1 MSEALQNSN
10 TLDTPIQFIKGVGPK
25 RAEVL
30 HSLGISTI
38 KDLLYYFPRKYVDRT
53 SLSTI
58 GSIQEGDEVNLVG
71 RVKSVNLRRMKK
83 GNFVT
88 ANVADH
94 TGSIRLM
101 WFNAADY
108 IHQSLKVGDL
118 LTMHGKVAAYKGS
131 HQIVHPEYDKLNAN
145 EISLTTGFIIPVYPL
160 TDDLKKSGLENRN
173 LRKIIYLA
181 LQSVENIDD
190 HFDTDLR
197 EQFDIQ
203 DLNTALRNIHYPKD
217 FVSLEKSVHRLK
229 YDEHFFLQLLL
240 AKRKSKIKENKY
252 DSIKFKTKS
261 YNKILKNLHFEL
273 TGSQQLSLREI
284 VDDFLSENPMNR
296 MIQGDVGCGKTIV
309 SILASAIVVDNN
321 YQVAIM
327 APTDLL
333 SKQLF
338 KNFKSQFESI
348 GVECTLLV
356 GSLKPKEK
364 NKVLG
369 EIKSGKSNIIIGTHA
384 LFQKDVIFN
393 NLGFVV
399 IDEQHRFGVNQRQK
413 LLSKSNNPNLM
424 AMTATPI
431 PRTLAITY
439 NGDMDLSII
448 DELPKNR
455 PDIHTSF
462 IEKENLSTAFNFI
475 REKVEDG
482 GQTIIVYPLINES
495 EKQDLSAAVE
505 SYEYLRD
512 NIFPD
517 LTVGLMHGKLEDE
530 NKNLEMKNFM
540 KGEIDILVSTTVV
553 EVGIDNPNVNVML
566 INNSERFGL
575 SQLHQL
581 RGRVGRGTMESY
593 CLLCSDSESPKT
605 KERLSIIVN
614 SRNGFEIA
622 DEDLKLRGPGE
633 FFGEKQSGFV
643 KFKIADLITD
653 GPIIRDARMKAFEI
667 IKNDANLSQE
677 NHSFIKQKFDNEYFK
692 LFLKTAEHAV
702 DPNQDPISK

>member
-369 EIKSGKSNIIIGTHA
+369 DIKSGKSNIIIGTHA

-677 NHSFIKQKFDNEYFK
+677 NHSFIKQKFDNEYLK
-692 LFLKTAEHAV
+692 LFLKTTV
-702 DPNQDPISK
+702 N

>member
-181 LQSVENIDD
+181 LQSVENIND

-369 EIKSGKSNIIIGTHA
+369 DIKSGKSNIIIGTHA

-424 AMTATPI
+424 TMTATPI

-540 KGEIDILVSTTVV
+540 NGEIDILVSTTVV

-653 GPIIRDARMKAFEI
+653 GPIIRDARMNAFEI

-677 NHSFIKQKFDNEYFK
+677 NHSFIKQKFDNEYLK
-692 LFLKTAEHAV
+692 LFLKTTV
-702 DPNQDPISK
+702 N

>member
-10 TLDTPIQFIKGVGPK
+10 SLDTPIQFIKGVGPK
-25 RAEVL
+25 RAKVL
-30 HSLGISTI
+30 ESLNIFTI
-38 KDLLYYFPRKYVDRT
+38 KDLLYYFPRKYLDRT

-58 GSIQEGDEVNLVG
+58 GSISEGDEVNLVG

-118 LTMHGKVAAYKGS
+118 LTMHGKVATYKGS
-131 HQIVHPEYDKLNAN
+131 PQIVHPEYDKLNAN

-160 TDDLKKSGLENRN
+160 TDDLKKSGLDNRN

-181 LQSVENIDD
+181 LESVDSIDD
-190 HFDTDLR
+190 HFDKDLR
-197 EQFDIQ
+197 KKFNIEDLDIS
-203 DLNTALRNIHYPKD
+203 LRNIHYPKN
-217 FVSLEKSVHRLK
+217 FESLEKSTHRLK

-240 AKRKSKIKENKY
+240 AMRKSKIKENKY

-261 YNKILKNLHFEL
+261 YNKILKNLDFEL

-284 VDDFLSENPMNR
+284 VDDFISENPMNR

-309 SILASAIVVDNN
+309 SILASSIVVDND
-321 YQVAIM
+321 YQVGIM

-333 SKQLF
+333 SKQLY
-338 KNFKSQFESI
+338 KNFKSHFEAVGIKCS
-348 GVECTLLV
+348 LLV

-364 NKVLG
+364 DKVLKD
-369 EIKSGKSNIIIGTHA
+369 IKLGKSNIIIGTHA
-384 LFQKDVIFN
+384 LFQKDVQFH

-413 LLSKSNNPNLM
+413 LLSKSTNPNLM

-462 IEKENLSTAFNFI
+462 IEKDNLSTAFNFI
-475 REKVEDG
+475 REKVESG

-505 SYEYLRD
+505 SYEYLS
-512 NIFPD
+512 NSIFPD
-517 LTVGLMHGKLEDE
+517 LNVGLMHGQLEDE
-530 NKNLEMKNFM
+530 NKNNEMQKFM
-540 KGEIDILVSTTVV
+540 EGDIDILVSTTVV

-581 RGRVGRGTMESY
+581 RGRVGRGSLESY
-593 CLLCSDSESPKT
+593 CLLCSDSESTKT

-643 KFKIADLITD
+643 KFKIADLISD
-653 GPIIRDARMKAFEI
+653 GPIIRDARMNAFEI
-667 IKNDANLSQE
+667 IKNDANLTQK
-677 NHSFIKQKFDNEYFK
+677 NHINIKQKFDDEYLQ
-692 LFLKTAEHAV
+692 LFLKTTV
-702 DPNQDPISK
+702 N

>member
-10 TLDTPIQFIKGVGPK
+10 SLDTPIQFIKGVGPK
-25 RAEVL
+25 RAKVL
-30 HSLGISTI
+30 ESLNIFTI
-38 KDLLYYFPRKYVDRT
+38 KDLLYYFPRKYLDRT

-58 GSIQEGDEVNLVG
+58 GSISEGDEVNLVG

-131 HQIVHPEYDKLNAN
+131 PQIVHPEYDKLNAN

-160 TDDLKKSGLENRN
+160 TDDLKKSGLDNRN

-181 LQSVENIDD
+181 LESVDNIDD
-190 HFDTDLR
+190 HFDKDLR
-197 EQFDIQ
+197 KKFNIEDLDIS
-203 DLNTALRNIHYPKD
+203 LRNIHYPKN
-217 FVSLEKSVHRLK
+217 FESLEKSTHRLK

-240 AKRKSKIKENKY
+240 AMRKSKIKENKY

-261 YNKILKNLHFEL
+261 YNKILKNLDFEL

-284 VDDFLSENPMNR
+284 VDDFISENPMNR

-309 SILASAIVVDNN
+309 SILASSIVVDND
-321 YQVAIM
+321 YQVGIM

-333 SKQLF
+333 SKQLY
-338 KNFKSQFESI
+338 KNFKSHFEAI
-348 GVECTLLV
+348 GIKCSLLV
-356 GSLKPKEK
+356 GSLKPKDK
-364 NKVLG
+364 DKVL
-369 EIKSGKSNIIIGTHA
+369 EDIKLGKSNIIIGTHA
-384 LFQKDVIFN
+384 LFQKDVQFH

-413 LLSKSNNPNLM
+413 LLSKSTNPNLM

-462 IEKENLSTAFNFI
+462 IEKDNLSTAFNFI
-475 REKVEDG
+475 REKVESG

-505 SYEYLRD
+505 SYEYLS
-512 NIFPD
+512 NSIFPD
-517 LTVGLMHGKLEDE
+517 LNVGLMHGQLEDE
-530 NKNLEMKNFM
+530 NKNNEMQKFM
-540 KGEIDILVSTTVV
+540 EGDIDILVSTTVV

-581 RGRVGRGTMESY
+581 RGRVGRGSLESY

-653 GPIIRDARMKAFEI
+653 GPIIRDARMNAFEI
-667 IKNDANLSQE
+667 IKNDANLTQN
-677 NHSFIKQKFDNEYFK
+677 NHINIKQKFDDEYLQ
-692 LFLKTAEHAV
+692 LFLKTTV
-702 DPNQDPISK
+702 N

>member
-10 TLDTPIQFIKGVGPK
+10 SLDTPIQFIKGVGPK
-25 RAEVL
+25 RAKVL
-30 HSLGISTI
+30 ESLNIFTI
-38 KDLLYYFPRKYVDRT
+38 KDLLYYFPRKYLDRT

-58 GSIQEGDEVNLVG
+58 GSISEGDEVNLVG

-131 HQIVHPEYDKLNAN
+131 PQIVHPEYDKLNAN

-160 TDDLKKSGLENRN
+160 TDDLKKSGLDNRN

-181 LQSVENIDD
+181 LESVDSIDD
-190 HFDTDLR
+190 HFDKDLR
-197 EQFDIQ
+197 KKFNIEDLDIS
-203 DLNTALRNIHYPKD
+203 LRNIHYPKN
-217 FVSLEKSVHRLK
+217 FESLEKSTHRLK

-240 AKRKSKIKENKY
+240 AMRKSKIKENKY

-261 YNKILKNLHFEL
+261 YNKILKNLDFEL

-284 VDDFLSENPMNR
+284 VDDFISENPMNR

-309 SILASAIVVDNN
+309 SILASSIVVDND
-321 YQVAIM
+321 YQVGIM

-333 SKQLF
+333 SKQLY
-338 KNFKSQFESI
+338 KNFKSHFEAI
-348 GVECTLLV
+348 GIKCSLLV
-356 GSLKPKEK
+356 GSLKPKDK
-364 NKVLG
+364 DKVL
-369 EIKSGKSNIIIGTHA
+369 EDVKLGKSNIIIGTHA
-384 LFQKDVIFN
+384 LFQKDVQFH

-413 LLSKSNNPNLM
+413 LLSKSTNPNLM

-462 IEKENLSTAFNFI
+462 IEKDNLSTAFNFI
-475 REKVEDG
+475 REKVESG

-505 SYEYLRD
+505 SYEYLS
-512 NIFPD
+512 NSIFPD
-517 LTVGLMHGKLEDE
+517 LNVGLMHGQLEDE
-530 NKNLEMKNFM
+530 NKNNEMQKFM
-540 KGEIDILVSTTVV
+540 EGDIDILVSTTVV

-581 RGRVGRGTMESY
+581 RGRVGRGSLESY

-643 KFKIADLITD
+643 KFKIADLISD
-653 GPIIRDARMKAFEI
+653 GPIIRDARMNAFEI
-667 IKNDANLSQE
+667 IKNDANLTQ
-677 NHSFIKQKFDNEYFK
+677 NIHINIKQKFDDEYLQ
-692 LFLKTAEHAV
+692 LFLKTTV
-702 DPNQDPISK
+702 N

>member
-10 TLDTPIQFIKGVGPK
+10 SLDTPIQFIKGVGPK
-25 RAEVL
+25 RAKVL
-30 HSLGISTI
+30 ESLNIFTI
-38 KDLLYYFPRKYVDRT
+38 KDLLYYFPRKYLDRT

-58 GSIQEGDEVNLVG
+58 GSISEGDEVNLVG

-131 HQIVHPEYDKLNAN
+131 PQIVHPEYDKLNAN

-160 TDDLKKSGLENRN
+160 TDDLKKSGLDNRN

-181 LQSVENIDD
+181 LESVDNIDD
-190 HFDTDLR
+190 HFDKDLR
-197 EQFDIQ
+197 KKFNIEDLDIS
-203 DLNTALRNIHYPKD
+203 LRNIHYPKN
-217 FVSLEKSVHRLK
+217 FESLEKSTHRLK
-229 YDEHFFLQLLL
+229 YDEHVFLQLLL
-240 AKRKSKIKENKY
+240 AMRKSKIKENKY

-261 YNKILKNLHFEL
+261 YNKILKNLDFEL

-284 VDDFLSENPMNR
+284 VDDFISENPMNR

-309 SILASAIVVDNN
+309 SILASSIVVDND
-321 YQVAIM
+321 YQVGIM

-333 SKQLF
+333 SKQLY
-338 KNFKSQFESI
+338 KNFKSHFEAI
-348 GVECTLLV
+348 GIKCSLLV
-356 GSLKPKEK
+356 GSLKPKDK
-364 NKVLG
+364 DKVLKDIKLG
-369 EIKSGKSNIIIGTHA
+369 ESNIIIGTHA
-384 LFQKDVIFN
+384 LFQKDVQFH

-413 LLSKSNNPNLM
+413 LLSKSTNPNLM

-462 IEKENLSTAFNFI
+462 IEKDNLSTAFNFI
-475 REKVEDG
+475 REKVESG

-505 SYEYLRD
+505 SYEYLS
-512 NIFPD
+512 NSIFPD
-517 LTVGLMHGKLEDE
+517 LNVGLIHGQLEDE
-530 NKNLEMKNFM
+530 NKNNEMQKFM
-540 KGEIDILVSTTVV
+540 EGDIDILVSTTVV

-581 RGRVGRGTMESY
+581 RGRVGRGSLESY

-653 GPIIRDARMKAFEI
+653 GPIIRDARMNAFEI
-667 IKNDANLSQE
+667 IKNDANLTHN
-677 NHSFIKQKFDNEYFK
+677 NHINIKQKFDDEYLQ
-692 LFLKTAEHAV
+692 LFLKTTV
-702 DPNQDPISK
+702 N

>member
-10 TLDTPIQFIKGVGPK
+10 SLDTPIQFIRGVGPK
-25 RAEVL
+25 RAKVL
-30 HSLGISTI
+30 ESLNIFTI
-38 KDLLYYFPRKYVDRT
+38 KDLLYYFPRKYLDRT

-58 GSIQEGDEVNLVG
+58 GSISEGDEVNLVG

-131 HQIVHPEYDKLNAN
+131 PQIVHPEYDKLNAN

-160 TDDLKKSGLENRN
+160 TDDLKKSGLDNRN

-181 LQSVENIDD
+181 LESVDNIDD
-190 HFDTDLR
+190 HFDKELRKKFNIEDL
-197 EQFDIQ
+197 DIS
-203 DLNTALRNIHYPKD
+203 LRNIHYPKD
-217 FVSLEKSVHRLK
+217 FESLEKSTHRLK

-240 AKRKSKIKENKY
+240 AMRKSKIKENKY

-261 YNKILKNLHFEL
+261 YNKILKNLDFEL

-284 VDDFLSENPMNR
+284 VDDFISENPMNR

-309 SILASAIVVDNN
+309 SILASSIVVDND
-321 YQVAIM
+321 YQVGIM

-333 SKQLF
+333 SKQLY
-338 KNFKSQFESI
+338 KNFKSHFEAI
-348 GVECTLLV
+348 GIKCSLLV
-356 GSLKPKEK
+356 GSLKPKDK
-364 NKVLG
+364 DKVL
-369 EIKSGKSNIIIGTHA
+369 EDVKLGKSNIIIGTHA
-384 LFQKDVIFN
+384 LFQKDVQFH

-413 LLSKSNNPNLM
+413 LLSKSTNPNLM

-462 IEKENLSTAFNFI
+462 IEKDNLSTAFNFI
-475 REKVEDG
+475 REKVESG

-505 SYEYLRD
+505 SYEYLS
-512 NIFPD
+512 NSIFPD
-517 LTVGLMHGKLEDE
+517 LNVGLMHGQLEDE
-530 NKNLEMKNFM
+530 NKNNEMQKFM
-540 KGEIDILVSTTVV
+540 EGDIDILISTTVV

-581 RGRVGRGTMESY
+581 RGRVGRGSLESY

-643 KFKIADLITD
+643 KFKIADLISD
-653 GPIIRDARMKAFEI
+653 GPIIRDARMNAFEI
-667 IKNDANLSQE
+667 IKNDANLTQK
-677 NHSFIKQKFDNEYFK
+677 NHINIKQKFDDEYLQ
-692 LFLKTAEHAV
+692 LFLKTTV
-702 DPNQDPISK
+702 N

>member
-1 MSEALQNSN
+1 MKEALQNSN

-58 GSIQEGDEVNLVG
+58 GSIQESDEVNLVG

-181 LQSVENIDD
+181 LQSVENIND
-190 HFDTDLR
+190 HFDSDLR

-217 FVSLEKSVHRLK
+217 FMSLEKSVHRLK

-348 GVECTLLV
+348 GIECTLLV

-364 NKVLG
+364 NKVLDK
-369 EIKSGKSNIIIGTHA
+369 IKSGKSNIIIGTHA

-455 PDIHTSF
+455 ADIHTSF

-677 NHSFIKQKFDNEYFK
+677 NHSFIKQKFDNEYLK
-692 LFLKTAEHAV
+692 LFLKTTV
-702 DPNQDPISK
+702 N

>member
-10 TLDTPIQFIKGVGPK
+10 SLDTPIQFIKGVGPK
-25 RAEVL
+25 RAKVL
-30 HSLGISTI
+30 ESLNIFTI
-38 KDLLYYFPRKYVDRT
+38 KDLLYYFPRKYLDRT

-58 GSIQEGDEVNLVG
+58 GSISEGDEVNLVG

-131 HQIVHPEYDKLNAN
+131 PQIVHPEYDKLNAN

-160 TDDLKKSGLENRN
+160 TDDLKKSGLDNRN

-181 LQSVENIDD
+181 LESVDSIDD
-190 HFDTDLR
+190 HFDKELRKKFNIEDL
-197 EQFDIQ
+197 DIS
-203 DLNTALRNIHYPKD
+203 LRNIHYPKN
-217 FVSLEKSVHRLK
+217 FESLEKSTHRLK

-240 AKRKSKIKENKY
+240 AMRKSKIKENKY

-261 YNKILKNLHFEL
+261 YNKILKNLDFEL

-284 VDDFLSENPMNR
+284 VDDFISENPMNR

-309 SILASAIVVDNN
+309 SILASSIVVDND
-321 YQVAIM
+321 YQVGIM

-333 SKQLF
+333 SKQLY
-338 KNFKSQFESI
+338 KNFKSHFEAI
-348 GVECTLLV
+348 GIKCSLLV
-356 GSLKPKEK
+356 GSLKPKDK
-364 NKVLG
+364 DKVLKD
-369 EIKSGKSNIIIGTHA
+369 IKLGKSNIIIGTHA
-384 LFQKDVIFN
+384 LFQKDVQFH

-413 LLSKSNNPNLM
+413 LLSKSTNPNLM

-462 IEKENLSTAFNFI
+462 IEKDNLSTAFNFI
-475 REKVEDG
+475 REKVESG

-505 SYEYLRD
+505 SYEYLS
-512 NIFPD
+512 NSIFPD
-517 LTVGLMHGKLEDE
+517 LNVGLMHGQLEDE
-530 NKNLEMKNFM
+530 NKNNEMQKFM
-540 KGEIDILVSTTVV
+540 EGDIDILISTTVV

-581 RGRVGRGTMESY
+581 RGRVGRGSLESY

-653 GPIIRDARMKAFEI
+653 GPIIRDARMNAFEI
-667 IKNDANLSQE
+667 IKNDANLTQN
-677 NHSFIKQKFDNEYFK
+677 NHINIKQKFDDEYLQ
-692 LFLKTAEHAV
+692 LFLKTTV
-702 DPNQDPISK
+702 N

>member
-118 LTMHGKVAAYKGS
+118 LAMHGKVAAYKGS

-455 PDIHTSF
+455 PDIYTSF

-677 NHSFIKQKFDNEYFK
+677 NHSFIKQKFDNEYLK
-692 LFLKTAEHAV
+692 LFLKTTV
-702 DPNQDPISK
+702 N

>member
-10 TLDTPIQFIKGVGPK
+10 SLDTPIQFIKGVGPK
-25 RAEVL
+25 RAKVL
-30 HSLGISTI
+30 ESLNIFTI
-38 KDLLYYFPRKYVDRT
+38 KDLLYYFPRKYLDRT

-58 GSIQEGDEVNLVG
+58 GSISEGDEVNLVG

-131 HQIVHPEYDKLNAN
+131 PQIVHPEYDKLNAN

-160 TDDLKKSGLENRN
+160 TDDLKKSGLDNRN

-181 LQSVENIDD
+181 LESVDSIDD
-190 HFDTDLR
+190 HFDKELRKKFNIEDL
-197 EQFDIQ
+197 DIS
-203 DLNTALRNIHYPKD
+203 LRNIHYPKD
-217 FVSLEKSVHRLK
+217 FESLEKSTHRLK

-240 AKRKSKIKENKY
+240 AMRKSKIKENKY

-261 YNKILKNLHFEL
+261 YNKILKNLDFEL

-284 VDDFLSENPMNR
+284 VDDFISENPMNR

-309 SILASAIVVDNN
+309 SILASSIVVDND
-321 YQVAIM
+321 YQVGIM

-333 SKQLF
+333 SKQLY
-338 KNFKSQFESI
+338 KNFKSHFEAI
-348 GVECTLLV
+348 GIKCSLLV
-356 GSLKPKEK
+356 GSLKPKDK
-364 NKVLG
+364 DKVLKD
-369 EIKSGKSNIIIGTHA
+369 IKLGKSNIIIGTHA
-384 LFQKDVIFN
+384 LFQKDVQFH

-413 LLSKSNNPNLM
+413 LLSKSTNPNLM

-462 IEKENLSTAFNFI
+462 IEKDNLSTAFNFI
-475 REKVEDG
+475 REKVESG

-505 SYEYLRD
+505 SYEYLS
-512 NIFPD
+512 NSIFPD
-517 LTVGLMHGKLEDE
+517 LNVGLMHGQLEDE
-530 NKNLEMKNFM
+530 NKNNEMQKFM
-540 KGEIDILVSTTVV
+540 EGDIDILVSTTVV
-553 EVGIDNPNVNVML
+553 EVGICIKPV
-566 INNSERFGL
+566 
-575 SQLHQL
+575 
-581 RGRVGRGTMESY
+581 
-593 CLLCSDSESPKT
+593 
-605 KERLSIIVN
+605 
-614 SRNGFEIA
+614 
-622 DEDLKLRGPGE
+622 
-633 FFGEKQSGFV
+633 
-643 KFKIADLITD
+643 
-653 GPIIRDARMKAFEI
+653 DA
-667 IKNDANLSQE
+667 L
-677 NHSFIKQKFDNEYFK
+677 
-692 LFLKTAEHAV
+692 
-702 DPNQDPISK
+702 

>member
-10 TLDTPIQFIKGVGPK
+10 SLDTPIQFIKGVGPK
-25 RAEVL
+25 RAKVL
-30 HSLGISTI
+30 ESLNIFTI
-38 KDLLYYFPRKYVDRT
+38 KDLLYYFPRKYLDRT

-58 GSIQEGDEVNLVG
+58 GSISEGDEVNLVG

-131 HQIVHPEYDKLNAN
+131 PQIVHPEYDKLNAN

-160 TDDLKKSGLENRN
+160 TDDLKKSGLDNRN

-181 LQSVENIDD
+181 LESVDSIDD
-190 HFDTDLR
+190 HFDKDLR
-197 EQFDIQ
+197 KKFNIEDLDIS
-203 DLNTALRNIHYPKD
+203 LRNIHYPKN
-217 FVSLEKSVHRLK
+217 FESLEKSTHRLK

-240 AKRKSKIKENKY
+240 AMRKSKIKENKY

-261 YNKILKNLHFEL
+261 YNKILKNLDFEL

-284 VDDFLSENPMNR
+284 VDDFISENPMNR

-309 SILASAIVVDNN
+309 SILASSIVVDND
-321 YQVAIM
+321 YQVGIM

-333 SKQLF
+333 SKQLY
-338 KNFKSQFESI
+338 KNFKSHFEAI
-348 GVECTLLV
+348 GIKCSLLV
-356 GSLKPKEK
+356 GSLKPKDK
-364 NKVLG
+364 DKVLKD
-369 EIKSGKSNIIIGTHA
+369 IKLGKSNIIIGTHA
-384 LFQKDVIFN
+384 LFQKDVQFH

-413 LLSKSNNPNLM
+413 LLSKSTNPNLM

-462 IEKENLSTAFNFI
+462 IEKDNLSTAFNFI
-475 REKVEDG
+475 REKVESG

-505 SYEYLRD
+505 SYEYLS
-512 NIFPD
+512 NSIFPD
-517 LTVGLMHGKLEDE
+517 LNVGLIHGQLEDE
-530 NKNLEMKNFM
+530 NKNNEMQKFM
-540 KGEIDILVSTTVV
+540 EGDIDILVSTTVV

-581 RGRVGRGTMESY
+581 RGRVGRGSLESY

-653 GPIIRDARMKAFEI
+653 GPIIRDARMNAFEI
-667 IKNDANLSQE
+667 IKNDANLTQN
-677 NHSFIKQKFDNEYFK
+677 NHINIKQKFDDEYLQ
-692 LFLKTAEHAV
+692 LFLKTTV
-702 DPNQDPISK
+702 N

>member
-605 KERLSIIVN
+605 KERLSIIVS

-677 NHSFIKQKFDNEYFK
+677 NHSLIKQKFDNEYLK
-692 LFLKTAEHAV
+692 LFLKTTV
-702 DPNQDPISK
+702 N

>member
-10 TLDTPIQFIKGVGPK
+10 SLDTPIQFIKGVGPK
-25 RAEVL
+25 RAKVL
-30 HSLGISTI
+30 ESLNIFTI
-38 KDLLYYFPRKYVDRT
+38 KDLLYYFPRKYLDRT

-58 GSIQEGDEVNLVG
+58 GSISEGDEVNLVG

-131 HQIVHPEYDKLNAN
+131 PQIVHPEYDKLNAN

-160 TDDLKKSGLENRN
+160 TDDLKKSGLDNRN

-181 LQSVENIDD
+181 LESVDNIDD
-190 HFDTDLR
+190 HFDKDLR
-197 EQFDIQ
+197 KKFNIEDLDIS
-203 DLNTALRNIHYPKD
+203 LRNIHYPKN
-217 FVSLEKSVHRLK
+217 FESLEKSTHRLK

-240 AKRKSKIKENKY
+240 AMRKSKIKENKY
-252 DSIKFKTKS
+252 DSIKFKTKT
-261 YNKILKNLHFEL
+261 YNKILKNLDFEL

-284 VDDFLSENPMNR
+284 VDDFISENPMNR

-309 SILASAIVVDNN
+309 SILASSIVVDND
-321 YQVAIM
+321 YQVGIM

-333 SKQLF
+333 SKQLY
-338 KNFKSQFESI
+338 KNFKSHFEAI
-348 GVECTLLV
+348 GIKCSLLV
-356 GSLKPKEK
+356 GSLKPKDK
-364 NKVLG
+364 DKVLKDIKLG
-369 EIKSGKSNIIIGTHA
+369 ESNIIIGTHA
-384 LFQKDVIFN
+384 LFQKDVQFH

-413 LLSKSNNPNLM
+413 LLSKSTNPNLM

-462 IEKENLSTAFNFI
+462 IEKDNLSTAFNFI
-475 REKVEDG
+475 REKVESG

-505 SYEYLRD
+505 SYEYLS
-512 NIFPD
+512 NSIFPD
-517 LTVGLMHGKLEDE
+517 LNVGLMHGQLEDE
-530 NKNLEMKNFM
+530 NKNNEMQKFM
-540 KGEIDILVSTTVV
+540 EGDIDILVSTTVV

-581 RGRVGRGTMESY
+581 RGRVGRGSLESY

-653 GPIIRDARMKAFEI
+653 GPIIRDARMNAFEI
-667 IKNDANLSQE
+667 IKNDANLTQN
-677 NHSFIKQKFDNEYFK
+677 NHINIKQKFDDEYLQ
-692 LFLKTAEHAV
+692 LFLKTTV
-702 DPNQDPISK
+702 N

>member
-252 DSIKFKTKS
+252 NSIKFKTKS

-677 NHSFIKQKFDNEYFK
+677 NHSFIKQKFDNEYLK
-692 LFLKTAEHAV
+692 LFLKTTV
-702 DPNQDPISK
+702 N

>member
-190 HFDTDLR
+190 HFDSDLR
-197 EQFDIQ
+197 EHFDIQ

-273 TGSQQLSLREI
+273 TGSQQLCLREI

-677 NHSFIKQKFDNEYFK
+677 NHSFIKQKFDNEYLK
-692 LFLKTAEHAV
+692 LFLKTTV
-702 DPNQDPISK
+702 N

>member
-667 IKNDANLSQE
+667 IKNDANLTQE
-677 NHSFIKQKFDNEYFK
+677 NHMFIKQKFDDEYLK
-692 LFLKTAEHAV
+692 LFLKTTV
-702 DPNQDPISK
+702 N

>member
-10 TLDTPIQFIKGVGPK
+10 SLDTPIQFIKGVGPK
-25 RAEVL
+25 RAKVL
-30 HSLGISTI
+30 ESLNIFTI
-38 KDLLYYFPRKYVDRT
+38 KDLLYYFPRKYLDRT

-58 GSIQEGDEVNLVG
+58 GSISEGDEVNLVG

-131 HQIVHPEYDKLNAN
+131 PQIVHPEYDKLNAN

-160 TDDLKKSGLENRN
+160 TDDLKKSGLDNRN

-181 LQSVENIDD
+181 LESVDSIDD
-190 HFDTDLR
+190 HFDKDLR
-197 EQFDIQ
+197 KKFNIEDLDIS
-203 DLNTALRNIHYPKD
+203 LRNIHYPKN
-217 FVSLEKSVHRLK
+217 FESLEKSTHRLK

-240 AKRKSKIKENKY
+240 AMRKSKIKENKY
-252 DSIKFKTKS
+252 DSIKFKTKT
-261 YNKILKNLHFEL
+261 YNKILKNLDFEL

-284 VDDFLSENPMNR
+284 VDDFISENPMNR

-309 SILASAIVVDNN
+309 SILASSIVVDND
-321 YQVAIM
+321 YQVGIM

-333 SKQLF
+333 SKQLY
-338 KNFKSQFESI
+338 KNFKSHFEAI
-348 GVECTLLV
+348 GIKCSLLV
-356 GSLKPKEK
+356 GSLKPKDK
-364 NKVLG
+364 DKVLKD
-369 EIKSGKSNIIIGTHA
+369 IKLGKSNIIIGTHA
-384 LFQKDVIFN
+384 LFQKDVQFH

-413 LLSKSNNPNLM
+413 LLSKSTNPNLM

-462 IEKENLSTAFNFI
+462 IEKDNLSTAFNFI
-475 REKVEDG
+475 REKVESG

-505 SYEYLRD
+505 SYEYLS
-512 NIFPD
+512 NSIFPD
-517 LTVGLMHGKLEDE
+517 LNVGLMHGQLEDE
-530 NKNLEMKNFM
+530 NKNNEMQKFM
-540 KGEIDILVSTTVV
+540 EGDIDILVSTTVV

-581 RGRVGRGTMESY
+581 RGRVGRGSLESY

-653 GPIIRDARMKAFEI
+653 GPIIRDARMNAFEI
-667 IKNDANLSQE
+667 IKNDANLTQN
-677 NHSFIKQKFDNEYFK
+677 NHINIKQKFDDEYLQ
-692 LFLKTAEHAV
+692 LFLKTTV
-702 DPNQDPISK
+702 N

>member
-10 TLDTPIQFIKGVGPK
+10 SLDTPIQFIKGVGPK
-25 RAEVL
+25 RAKVL
-30 HSLGISTI
+30 ESLNIFTI
-38 KDLLYYFPRKYVDRT
+38 KDLLYYFPRKYLDRT

-58 GSIQEGDEVNLVG
+58 GSISEGDEVNLVG

-131 HQIVHPEYDKLNAN
+131 PQIVHPEYDKLNAN

-160 TDDLKKSGLENRN
+160 TDDLKKSGLDNRN

-181 LQSVENIDD
+181 LESVESIDD
-190 HFDTDLR
+190 HFDKDLR
-197 EQFDIQ
+197 KKFNIEDLDIS
-203 DLNTALRNIHYPKD
+203 LRNIHYPKN
-217 FVSLEKSVHRLK
+217 FESLEKSTHRLK

-240 AKRKSKIKENKY
+240 AMRKSKIKENKY

-261 YNKILKNLHFEL
+261 YNKILKNLDFEL

-284 VDDFLSENPMNR
+284 VDDFISENPMNR

-309 SILASAIVVDNN
+309 SILASSIVVDND
-321 YQVAIM
+321 YQVGIM

-333 SKQLF
+333 SKQLY
-338 KNFKSQFESI
+338 KNFKSHFEAI
-348 GVECTLLV
+348 GIKCSLLV
-356 GSLKPKEK
+356 GSLKPKDK
-364 NKVLG
+364 DKVLKD
-369 EIKSGKSNIIIGTHA
+369 IKLGKSNIIIGTHA
-384 LFQKDVIFN
+384 LFQKDVQFH
-393 NLGFVV
+393 NLGFIV

-413 LLSKSNNPNLM
+413 LLSKSTNPNLM

-462 IEKENLSTAFNFI
+462 IEKDNLSTAFNFI
-475 REKVEDG
+475 REKVESG

-505 SYEYLRD
+505 SYEYLS
-512 NIFPD
+512 NSIFPD
-517 LTVGLMHGKLEDE
+517 LNVGLMHGQLEDE
-530 NKNLEMKNFM
+530 NKNDEMQKFM
-540 KGEIDILVSTTVV
+540 EGDIDILVSTTVV

-581 RGRVGRGTMESY
+581 RGRVGRGSLESY

-653 GPIIRDARMKAFEI
+653 GPIIRDARMNAFEI
-667 IKNDANLSQE
+667 IKNDANLTQN
-677 NHSFIKQKFDNEYFK
+677 NHINIKQKFDDEYLQ
-692 LFLKTAEHAV
+692 LFLKTTV
-702 DPNQDPISK
+702 N

>member
-10 TLDTPIQFIKGVGPK
+10 SLDTPIQFIKGVGPK
-25 RAEVL
+25 RAKVL
-30 HSLGISTI
+30 ESLNIFTI
-38 KDLLYYFPRKYVDRT
+38 KDLLYYFPRKYLDRT

-58 GSIQEGDEVNLVG
+58 GSISEGDEVNLVG

-131 HQIVHPEYDKLNAN
+131 PQIVHPEYDKLNAN

-160 TDDLKKSGLENRN
+160 TDDLKKSGLDNRN

-181 LQSVENIDD
+181 LESVDSIDD
-190 HFDTDLR
+190 HFDKDLR
-197 EQFDIQ
+197 KKFNIEDLDIS
-203 DLNTALRNIHYPKD
+203 LRNIHYPKN
-217 FVSLEKSVHRLK
+217 FESLEKSTHRLK

-240 AKRKSKIKENKY
+240 AMRKSKIKENKY

-261 YNKILKNLHFEL
+261 YNKILKNLDFEL

-284 VDDFLSENPMNR
+284 VDDFISENPMNR

-309 SILASAIVVDNN
+309 SILASSIVVDND
-321 YQVAIM
+321 YQVGIM

-333 SKQLF
+333 SKQLY
-338 KNFKSQFESI
+338 KNFKSHFEAI
-348 GVECTLLV
+348 GIKCSLLV

-364 NKVLG
+364 DKVLKD
-369 EIKSGKSNIIIGTHA
+369 IKLGKSNIIIGTHA
-384 LFQKDVIFN
+384 LFQKDVQFH

-413 LLSKSNNPNLM
+413 LLSKSTNPNLM

-462 IEKENLSTAFNFI
+462 IEKDNLSTAFNFI
-475 REKVEDG
+475 REKVESG

-505 SYEYLRD
+505 SYEYLS
-512 NIFPD
+512 NSIFPD
-517 LTVGLMHGKLEDE
+517 LNVGLMHGQLEDE
-530 NKNLEMKNFM
+530 NKNNEMQKFM
-540 KGEIDILVSTTVV
+540 EGDIDILVSTTVV

-581 RGRVGRGTMESY
+581 RGRVGRGSLESY

-653 GPIIRDARMKAFEI
+653 GPIIRDARMNAFEI
-667 IKNDANLSQE
+667 IKNDANLTQN
-677 NHSFIKQKFDNEYFK
+677 NHINIKQKFDDEYLQ
-692 LFLKTAEHAV
+692 LFLKTTV
-702 DPNQDPISK
+702 N

>member
-217 FVSLEKSVHRLK
+217 FMSLEKSVHRLK

-540 KGEIDILVSTTVV
+540 NGEIDILVSTTVV

-677 NHSFIKQKFDNEYFK
+677 NHSFIKQKFDNEYLK
-692 LFLKTAEHAV
+692 LFLKTTV
-702 DPNQDPISK
+702 N

>member
-10 TLDTPIQFIKGVGPK
+10 SLDTPIQFIKGVGPK
-25 RAEVL
+25 RAKVL
-30 HSLGISTI
+30 ESLNIFTI
-38 KDLLYYFPRKYVDRT
+38 KDLLYYFPRKYLDRT

-58 GSIQEGDEVNLVG
+58 GSISEGDEVNLVG

-131 HQIVHPEYDKLNAN
+131 PQIVHPEYDKLNAN

-160 TDDLKKSGLENRN
+160 TDDLKKSGLDNRN

-181 LQSVENIDD
+181 LESVDSIDD
-190 HFDTDLR
+190 HFDKDLR
-197 EQFDIQ
+197 KKFNIEDLDIS
-203 DLNTALRNIHYPKD
+203 LRNIHYPKN
-217 FVSLEKSVHRLK
+217 FESLEKSTHRLK

-240 AKRKSKIKENKY
+240 AMRKSKIKENKY
-252 DSIKFKTKS
+252 DSIKFKTKL
-261 YNKILKNLHFEL
+261 YNKILKNLDFEL

-284 VDDFLSENPMNR
+284 VDDFISENPMNR

-309 SILASAIVVDNN
+309 SILASSIVVDND
-321 YQVAIM
+321 YQVGIM

-333 SKQLF
+333 SKQLY
-338 KNFKSQFESI
+338 KNFKSHFEAI
-348 GVECTLLV
+348 GIKCSLLV
-356 GSLKPKEK
+356 GSLKPKDK
-364 NKVLG
+364 DKVL
-369 EIKSGKSNIIIGTHA
+369 EDIKLGKSNIIIGTHA
-384 LFQKDVIFN
+384 LFQKDVQFH

-455 PDIHTSF
+455 PDIHTSY
-462 IEKENLSTAFNFI
+462 IEKDNLSTAFNFI
-475 REKVEDG
+475 REKVESG

-505 SYEYLRD
+505 SYEYLS
-512 NIFPD
+512 NSIFPD
-517 LTVGLMHGKLEDE
+517 LNVGLMHGQLEDE
-530 NKNLEMKNFM
+530 NKNNEMQKFM
-540 KGEIDILVSTTVV
+540 EGDIDILVSTTVV

-581 RGRVGRGTMESY
+581 RGRVGRGSLESY

-653 GPIIRDARMKAFEI
+653 GPIIRDARMNAFEI
-667 IKNDANLSQE
+667 IKNDANLIKN
-677 NHSFIKQKFDNEYFK
+677 NHINIKQKFDNEYLQ
-692 LFLKTAEHAV
+692 LFLKTTV
-702 DPNQDPISK
+702 N

>member
-677 NHSFIKQKFDNEYFK
+677 NHSFIKQKFDKEYLK
-692 LFLKTAEHAV
+692 LFLKTTV
-702 DPNQDPISK
+702 N

>member
-364 NKVLG
+364 NKVLDD
-369 EIKSGKSNIIIGTHA
+369 IKSGKSNIIIGTHA

-677 NHSFIKQKFDNEYFK
+677 NHSFIKQKFDNEYLK
-692 LFLKTAEHAV
+692 LFLKTTV
-702 DPNQDPISK
+702 N

>member
-10 TLDTPIQFIKGVGPK
+10 SLDTPIQFIKGVGPK
-25 RAEVL
+25 RAKVL
-30 HSLGISTI
+30 ESLNIFTI
-38 KDLLYYFPRKYVDRT
+38 KDLLYYFPRKYLDRT

-58 GSIQEGDEVNLVG
+58 GSISEGDEVNLVG

-88 ANVADH
+88 ANVVDH

-118 LTMHGKVAAYKGS
+118 LAMHGKVAAYKGS
-131 HQIVHPEYDKLNAN
+131 PQIVHPEYDKLNAN

-160 TDDLKKSGLENRN
+160 TDDLKKSGLDNRN

-181 LQSVENIDD
+181 LESVDKIDD
-190 HFDTDLR
+190 HFDGNLRKKFNIEDL
-197 EQFDIQ
+197 DIS
-203 DLNTALRNIHYPKD
+203 LRNIHYPKN
-217 FVSLEKSVHRLK
+217 FESLEKSTHRLK

-240 AKRKSKIKENKY
+240 AMRKSKIKENKY

-261 YNKILKNLHFEL
+261 YNKILKNLDFEL

-284 VDDFLSENPMNR
+284 VDDFISENPMNR
-296 MIQGDVGCGKTIV
+296 MIQGDVGCGKTIL
-309 SILASAIVVDNN
+309 SILASSIVVDND
-321 YQVAIM
+321 YQVGIM

-333 SKQLF
+333 SKQLY
-338 KNFKSQFESI
+338 KNFKSQFETI
-348 GVECTLLV
+348 GIKCSLLV
-356 GSLKPKEK
+356 GSLKSKEK
-364 NKVLG
+364 DKVLDD
-369 EIKSGKSNIIIGTHA
+369 IKLGKSNIIIGTHA
-384 LFQKDVIFN
+384 LFQKDVQFH

-413 LLSKSNNPNLM
+413 LLSKSTNPNLM

-455 PDIHTSF
+455 PDIHTSY
-462 IEKENLSTAFNFI
+462 IEKDNLSTAFNFI
-475 REKVEDG
+475 REKVESG

-505 SYEYLRD
+505 SYEYLS
-512 NIFPD
+512 NSIFPD
-517 LTVGLMHGKLEDE
+517 LNVGLMHGQLEDE
-530 NKNLEMKNFM
+530 NKNNEMQKFM
-540 KGEIDILVSTTVV
+540 EGEIDILVSTTVV

-581 RGRVGRGTMESY
+581 RGRVGRGSLESY

-653 GPIIRDARMKAFEI
+653 GPIIRDARMNAFEI
-667 IKNDANLSQE
+667 IKNDANLIKN
-677 NHSFIKQKFDNEYFK
+677 NHINIKQKFDNEYLQ
-692 LFLKTAEHAV
+692 LFLKTTV
-702 DPNQDPISK
+702 N

>member
-10 TLDTPIQFIKGVGPK
+10 SLDTPIQFIKGVGPK
-25 RAEVL
+25 RAKVL
-30 HSLGISTI
+30 ESLNIFTI
-38 KDLLYYFPRKYVDRT
+38 KDLLYYFPRKYLDRT

-58 GSIQEGDEVNLVG
+58 GSINEGDEVNLVG

-131 HQIVHPEYDKLNAN
+131 PQIVHPEYDKLNAN

-160 TDDLKKSGLENRN
+160 TDDLKKSGLDNRN

-181 LQSVENIDD
+181 LESIDSIDD
-190 HFDTDLR
+190 HFDKELRKKFNIEDL
-197 EQFDIQ
+197 DIS
-203 DLNTALRNIHYPKD
+203 LRNIHYPKN
-217 FVSLEKSVHRLK
+217 FESLEKSTHRLK

-240 AKRKSKIKENKY
+240 AMRKSKIKENKY

-261 YNKILKNLHFEL
+261 YNKILKNLDFEL

-284 VDDFLSENPMNR
+284 VDDFISENPMNR

-309 SILASAIVVDNN
+309 SILASSIVVDND
-321 YQVAIM
+321 YQVGIM

-333 SKQLF
+333 SKQLY
-338 KNFKSQFESI
+338 KNFKSHFEAI
-348 GVECTLLV
+348 GIKCSLLV
-356 GSLKPKEK
+356 GSLKPKDK
-364 NKVLG
+364 DKVL
-369 EIKSGKSNIIIGTHA
+369 EDIKLGKSNIIIGTHA
-384 LFQKDVIFN
+384 LFQKDVQFH

-413 LLSKSNNPNLM
+413 LLSKSTNPNLM

-462 IEKENLSTAFNFI
+462 IEKDNLSTAFNFI
-475 REKVEDG
+475 REKVESG

-505 SYEYLRD
+505 SYEYLS
-512 NIFPD
+512 NSIFPD
-517 LTVGLMHGKLEDE
+517 LNVGLMHGQLEDE
-530 NKNLEMKNFM
+530 NKNNEMQKFM
-540 KGEIDILVSTTVV
+540 EGDIDILISTTVV

-581 RGRVGRGTMESY
+581 RGRVGRGSLESY

-633 FFGEKQSGFV
+633 FFGERQSGFV
-643 KFKIADLITD
+643 KFKIADLISD
-653 GPIIRDARMKAFEI
+653 GPIIRDARMNAFEI
-667 IKNDANLSQE
+667 IKNDANLTQN
-677 NHSFIKQKFDNEYFK
+677 NHINIKQKFDDEYLQ
-692 LFLKTAEHAV
+692 LFLKTTV
-702 DPNQDPISK
+702 N

>member
-10 TLDTPIQFIKGVGPK
+10 SLDTPIQFIKGVGPK
-25 RAEVL
+25 RAKVL
-30 HSLGISTI
+30 ESLNIFTI
-38 KDLLYYFPRKYVDRT
+38 KDLLYYFPRKYLDRT

-58 GSIQEGDEVNLVG
+58 GSISEGDEVNLVG

-131 HQIVHPEYDKLNAN
+131 PQIVHPEYDKLNAN

-160 TDDLKKSGLENRN
+160 TDDLKKSGLDNRN

-181 LQSVENIDD
+181 LESVDSIDD
-190 HFDTDLR
+190 HFDKDLR
-197 EQFDIQ
+197 KKFNIEDLDIS
-203 DLNTALRNIHYPKD
+203 LRNIHYPKN
-217 FVSLEKSVHRLK
+217 FESLEKSTHRLK

-240 AKRKSKIKENKY
+240 AMRKSKIKENKY

-261 YNKILKNLHFEL
+261 YNKILKNLDFEL

-284 VDDFLSENPMNR
+284 VDDFISENPMNR

-309 SILASAIVVDNN
+309 SILASSIVVDND
-321 YQVAIM
+321 YQVGIM

-333 SKQLF
+333 SKQLY
-338 KNFKSQFESI
+338 KNFKSHFEAI
-348 GVECTLLV
+348 GIKCSLLV
-356 GSLKPKEK
+356 GSLKPKDK
-364 NKVLG
+364 DKVLKD
-369 EIKSGKSNIIIGTHA
+369 IKLGKSNIIIGTHA
-384 LFQKDVIFN
+384 LFQNDVKFH

-413 LLSKSNNPNLM
+413 LLSKSTNPNLM

-462 IEKENLSTAFNFI
+462 IEKDNLSTAFNFI
-475 REKVEDG
+475 REKVESG

-505 SYEYLRD
+505 SYEYLS
-512 NIFPD
+512 NSIFPD
-517 LTVGLMHGKLEDE
+517 LNVGLMHGQLEDE
-530 NKNLEMKNFM
+530 NKNNEMQKFM
-540 KGEIDILVSTTVV
+540 EGDIDILVSTTVV

-581 RGRVGRGTMESY
+581 RGRVGRGSLESY

-643 KFKIADLITD
+643 KFKIADLISD
-653 GPIIRDARMKAFEI
+653 GPIIRDARMNAFEI
-667 IKNDANLSQE
+667 IKNDANLTQN
-677 NHSFIKQKFDNEYFK
+677 NHINIKQKFDDEYLQ
-692 LFLKTAEHAV
+692 LFLKTTV
-702 DPNQDPISK
+702 N

>member
-1 MSEALQNSN
+1 LSEALQNSN
-10 TLDTPIQFIKGVGPK
+10 SLDTPIQFIKGVGPK
-25 RAEVL
+25 RAKVL
-30 HSLGISTI
+30 ESLNIFTI
-38 KDLLYYFPRKYVDRT
+38 KDLLYYFPRKYLDRT

-58 GSIQEGDEVNLVG
+58 GSISEGDEVNLVG

-131 HQIVHPEYDKLNAN
+131 PQIVHPEYDKLNAN

-160 TDDLKKSGLENRN
+160 TDDLKKSGLDNRN

-181 LQSVENIDD
+181 LESVDSIDY
-190 HFDTDLR
+190 HFDNELRKKFNIEDL
-197 EQFDIQ
+197 DIS
-203 DLNTALRNIHYPKD
+203 LRNIHYPKN
-217 FVSLEKSVHRLK
+217 FESLEKSTHRLK

-240 AKRKSKIKENKY
+240 AMRKSKIKENKY

-261 YNKILKNLHFEL
+261 YNKILKNLDFEL

-284 VDDFLSENPMNR
+284 VDDFISENPMNR

-309 SILASAIVVDNN
+309 SILASSIVVDND
-321 YQVAIM
+321 YQVGIM

-333 SKQLF
+333 SKQLY
-338 KNFKSQFESI
+338 KNFKSHFEAI
-348 GVECTLLV
+348 GIKCSLLV
-356 GSLKPKEK
+356 GSLKPKDK
-364 NKVLG
+364 DKVL
-369 EIKSGKSNIIIGTHA
+369 EDIKLGKCNIIIGTHA
-384 LFQKDVIFN
+384 LFQKDVQFH

-413 LLSKSNNPNLM
+413 LLSKSTNPNLM

-462 IEKENLSTAFNFI
+462 IEKDNLSTAFNFI
-475 REKVEDG
+475 REKVESG

-505 SYEYLRD
+505 SYEYLS
-512 NIFPD
+512 NSIFPD
-517 LTVGLMHGKLEDE
+517 LNVGLMHGQLEDE
-530 NKNLEMKNFM
+530 NKNNEMQKFM
-540 KGEIDILVSTTVV
+540 EGDIDILISTTVV

-581 RGRVGRGTMESY
+581 RGRVGRGSLESY

-653 GPIIRDARMKAFEI
+653 GPIIRDARINAFEI
-667 IKNDANLSQE
+667 IKNDANLTQN
-677 NHSFIKQKFDNEYFK
+677 NHINIKQKFDDEYLQ
-692 LFLKTAEHAV
+692 LFLKTTV
-702 DPNQDPISK
+702 N

>member
-1 MSEALQNSN
+1 MKEALQNSN

-181 LQSVENIDD
+181 LQSIENIDD
-190 HFDTDLR
+190 HFDRDLR

-217 FVSLEKSVHRLK
+217 FMSLEKSVHRLK

-364 NKVLG
+364 NKVLDK
-369 EIKSGKSNIIIGTHA
+369 IKSGKSNIIIGTHA

-677 NHSFIKQKFDNEYFK
+677 NHSFIKQKFDNEYLK
-692 LFLKTAEHAV
+692 LFLKTTV
-702 DPNQDPISK
+702 N

>member
-261 YNKILKNLHFEL
+261 YNKILKNLHFKL

-364 NKVLG
+364 NKVLCV
-369 EIKSGKSNIIIGTHA
+369 IKSGKSNIIIGTHA

-431 PRTLAITY
+431 PRTLSITY

-677 NHSFIKQKFDNEYFK
+677 NHSFIKQKFDNEYLK
-692 LFLKTAEHAV
+692 LFLKTTV
-702 DPNQDPISK
+702 N